1 MQEVQL
7 YIENQRVELFNDE
20 SISLTQSIQ
29 NIKDVSKVFT
39 DFSKSFSIPA
49 SKENNKIFKHYYNFD
64 IDNGF
69 DARKK
74 ASAKIELNTIP
85 FKEGK
90 VKLEGVDMKNN
101 KPYAYRI
108 TFFGNTINLKDKLGE
123 TKLSALTWLDNFSYQ
138 YDATNVRTLLQA
150 NGASFSISGT
160 NYLNAMICPL
170 IAAKTQLYYNTSTH
184 TAEFPDPQ
192 GGNLY
197 WEAGGSGHH
206 HGVYWEELKYAIRI
220 YLIVKAIEEEE
231 GLDIE
236 FTSDSFIK
244 QLDNP
249 QFYGLY
255 MWLHKKKGYSFDEA
269 NPIVSLYN
277 SFIFNAVAMTRATLY
292 NDKLLITGLTGA
304 EVINY
309 DLNISTAYS
318 QDYTIYI
325 KKDGVDYIAPVLV
338 AGGGNATITGT
349 LTNTF
354 TGYQVYIGTDNT
366 ITSLTAEWDLT
377 DIPLG
382 ESNTYTGN
390 SQAISAVRQFNAQEQ
405 IPDMKII
412 DFLTGLFKMFN
423 LTAYQQNDGKIRV
436 LPLDDYYAEGVSR
449 DITKYVDVESGSVNL
464 ALPYKEIAFE
474 YAKRGTIVAK
484 QYEETNEIGW
494 GTLEYKG
501 GDNLDGEIYKVQAP
515 FEHMQFERLPDLN
528 DFSLTDIQVGNFLDD
543 NQDPYFGA
551 PLLFYKYRKVL
562 GTSISFLN
570 EVTGSKSEVTTYCI
584 PMNSVDIDAD
594 SDDNTSHFSV
604 EINEYT
610 PADNFDGS
618 LFANYYQ
625 NYISDVFSSKRRLT
639 KVKAKLP
646 VSFLTSYTLADTLI
660 IGDRSYKI
668 NSINTNLNTGDS
680 ELELLNIV
688 S

>member
-1 MQEVQL
+1 MQTVQL
-7 YIENQRVELFNDE
+7 YIEGQRIELFEDE
-20 SISLTQSIQ
+20 SISLTQTIQ

-74 ASAKIELNTIP
+74 VSSKIELNTIP

-108 TFFGNTINLKDKLGE
+108 TFFGNTINLKDKLGD
-123 TKLSALTWLDNFSYQ
+123 TKLSALSWLDKFTYQ
-138 YDATNVRTLLQA
+138 YDAANVKTLLQA
-150 NGASFSISGT
+150 NGASFDILET
-160 NYLNAMICPL
+160 TYLNAMICPL
-170 IAAKTQLYYNTSTH
+170 ISSKTQLYYNTSTH
-184 TAEFPDPQ
+184 TEQFPDPL

-197 WEAGGSGHH
+197 YEGGGSGHH
-206 HGVYWEELKYAIRI
+206 HGVYWEELKYAIRLYI
-220 YLIVKAIEEEE
+220 IVKAIEEEA

-255 MWLHKKKGYSFDEA
+255 MWLHKKKGYAFEEGK
-269 NPIVSLYN
+269 PIVSIYK
-277 SFIFNAVAMTRATLY
+277 SFTFNAVAMTRATLY
-292 NDKLLITGLTGA
+292 SDKLLITGLTGA

-309 DLNISTAYS
+309 DLNITTAYT

-338 AGGGNATITGT
+338 SGGGNKTLSGT

-354 TGYQVYIGTDNT
+354 TGYQVYIGTKNT
-366 ITSLTAEWDLT
+366 ITSLTAQWVLT
-377 DIPLG
+377 DVGLG
-382 ESNTYTGN
+382 ESHTYASS
-390 SQAISAVRQFNAQEQ
+390 SQAISATRQFNTQEQ

-412 DFLTGLFKMFN
+412 DFLTGIFKMFN

-449 DITKYVDVESGSVNL
+449 DITKYIDVETGSVNL
-464 ALPYKEIAFE
+464 ALPYKEIVFE
-474 YAKRGTIVAK
+474 YAKRDTIVAK

-494 GTLEYKG
+494 GTVEYKG
-501 GDNLDGEIYKVQAP
+501 GDNLDGETYKVQAP
-515 FEHMQFERLPDLN
+515 FEHMQFERLPNLN
-528 DFSLTDIQVGNFLDD
+528 GFALTTIQVGNFLDD
-543 NQDPYFGA
+543 NKDPYFGA

-562 GTSISFLN
+562 GTPISFLN
-570 EVTGSKSEVTTYCI
+570 AVTGSKSEVTTYCV
-584 PMNSVDIDAD
+584 PMNSVDISAASND
-594 SDDNTSHFSV
+594 STSHFSV

-618 LFANYYQ
+618 LYKNYYE

-660 IGDRSYKI
+660 IRDRSYKI

-688 S
+688 